1 MLRIRTREE
10 KKEEVCFLPRLQGGF
25 DASLQFSRTKKPCG
39 CLCTSEDN
47 KMRQKDGV
55 VINGLRGEIILW
67 QRYISEMPSPKLVG
81 RESEQPSL

>member
-39 CLCTSEDN
+39 CLRTSEDK
-47 KMRQKDGV
+47 KMRQNDGDKGFEGGGYPV
-55 VINGLRGEIILW
+55 CSMAVDEVHFRDALT
-67 QRYISEMPSPKLVG
+67 
-81 RESEQPSL
+81 